1 MLAIALILFVGPLI
15 GGALS
20 LGARAQLW
28 RGGKVE
34 GPIAILLTTSL
45 GLLAIW
51 GFRYDL
57 GLNLPELSALP
68 SGAALEQTLVIL
80 AGALFVTLLIGT
92 FRWPAQCK
100 GRWMAVLAC
109 LFWAV
114 VIAAG
119 VILSGVDFRH

>member
-1 MLAIALILFVGPLI
+1 MLVIALILFVGPLL

-20 LGARAQLW
+20 LGAGAQLW
-28 RGGKVE
+28 RDGKAE
-34 GPIAILLTTSL
+34 GPIAVLLATAL

-51 GFRYDL
+51 GLRYDL

-68 SGAALEQTLVIL
+68 SGATLEQTLAIL
-80 AGALFVTLLIGT
+80 AGALFLTLLVGT
-92 FRWPAQCK
+92 FRWPAQRK

-109 LFWAV
+109 LFWGV

-119 VILSGVDFRH
+119 IVLSGVDFRH